1 MKLTIDKKNHE
12 VQSVVTER
20 FIRTLKIKIYKY
32 ITSVSKNVYIDNLD
46 DIVYKYN
53 NPYHSIIKME
63 TVDEF
68 SRTYID
74 FNREHNQ
81 KDRKSEDDDHKYRN
95 TKTLLQKVALKID
108 QKKCLFVIERVRY
121 CSMEMLLAMKKLLGR
136 FTKIIEKNKSK
147 RV

>member
-32 ITSVSKNVYIDNLD
+32 ITSVSKSVYIDNLD

-81 KDRKSEDDDHKYRN
+81 KDRKSEDGDHKYRN

-121 CSMEMLLAMKKLLGR
+121 CPMEMLLAMKKLLGR
-136 FTKIIEKNKSK
+136 FAKIIEKNKSK